1 MGDDAS
7 SNFPYFGANF
17 WEDWERPIHFEIL
30 EEDLSGYSAN
40 AGVKILVDGVVDK
53 IKNHYL
59 FLLAANTD
67 TVALNILYS
76 QIVKYRLM
84 NLLF

>member
-40 AGVKILVDGVVDK
+40 AGVKILVMESWTKSK
-53 IKNHYL
+53 IIIY
-59 FLLAANTD
+59 FC
-67 TVALNILYS
+67 S
-76 QIVKYRLM
+76 QPIWIQ
-84 NLLF
+84 

>member
-1 MGDDAS
+1 MLLGDNAS

-40 AGVKILVDGVVDK
+40 AGVKIFGGWSRGQNQK
-53 IKNHYL
+53 IIIY
-59 FLLAANTD
+59 FC
-67 TVALNILYS
+67 S
-76 QIVKYRLM
+76 QPIRIQ
-84 NLLF
+84 